1 MNFLIL
7 SLIMIIIGALIGGV
21 TNLLAIRMLFRPY
34 TAKYF
39 GKWKV
44 PFTPGLIPKRQNEL
58 ANQLGRLVTN
68 YLVTTAS
75 IQSKLRDPIYQE
87 QLEKF
92 LRRNWDEMNEQKLTL
107 HQFINKTGF
116 SLTEDQIAQSLER
129 SLEKRLTTLYQRNKN
144 NQIEQ
149 YISKDFD
156 EQAVQLIP
164 QIRMRLLKNIE
175 QYIQSTDG
183 KHQLSQFADRF
194 LREKG
199 FLGRMV
205 VQYLGEKRIS
215 EKLLP
220 SILQVLQSGEL
231 EETVD
236 RLLTKEWQQIKKYD
250 IEAIQEKV
258 FPGFDEKQIAQKV
271 VEAIDVNKQI
281 NRPLS
286 DILDPYADRIEKT
299 VIPQIAQQTIGF
311 LATRL
316 PSMMKHLN
324 LAGLVENE
332 VKNFEI
338 KKLEG
343 MLIEITKREL
353 KMITYLGALLGGAI
367 GFFQAILVSI
377 IG

>member
-7 SLIMIIIGALIGGV
+7 SLIMIFIGALIGGV

-34 TAKYF
+34 TAKYL

-44 PFTPGLIPKRQNEL
+44 PFTPGLIPKRQDEL

-75 IQSKLRDPIYQE
+75 IQSKLREPIYQE

-92 LRRNWDEMNEQKLTL
+92 LRRNWQEMNEQKLTL
-107 HQFINKTGF
+107 HQLINKTGF
-116 SLTEDQIAQSLER
+116 SLTEDQIAESLKQSLG
-129 SLEKRLTTLYQRNKN
+129 KRLTTLYQKN
-144 NQIEQ
+144 RHNQVKE
-149 YISKDFD
+149 YISEAVD
-156 EQAVQLIP
+156 EQALQLIP
-164 QIRMRLLKNIE
+164 QIRMHLLRNVE
-175 QYIQSTDG
+175 QYIQSIEG

-236 RLLTKEWQQIKKYD
+236 RLLTKEWQQIKQYD
-250 IEAIQEKV
+250 LQTIQEKI
-258 FPGFDEKQIAQKV
+258 FPHFDEKQVAQKI

-286 DILDPYADRIEKT
+286 DILDPYGERIEKA
-299 VIPQIAQQTIGF
+299 VIPQIAKQTIDS

-316 PSMMKHLN
+316 PRMMKHLN

-338 KKLEG
+338 QKLEG